1 MAAGSRGPPSPP
13 RPLPEGSNLPG
24 PTPRPAGRA
33 KPPPPRPARVIG
45 AFLCWSLSLQALA
58 AAWQLARRGRLD
70 AARLGVDSL
79 VLSTNNTGILG
90 PVVLQAALGPKY
102 APMGMLATVSRG

>member
-1 MAAGSRGPPSPP
+1 
-13 RPLPEGSNLPG
+13 
-24 PTPRPAGRA
+24 
-33 KPPPPRPARVIG
+33 
-45 AFLCWSLSLQALA
+45 
-58 AAWQLARRGRLD
+58 
-70 AARLGVDSL
+70 VDSL